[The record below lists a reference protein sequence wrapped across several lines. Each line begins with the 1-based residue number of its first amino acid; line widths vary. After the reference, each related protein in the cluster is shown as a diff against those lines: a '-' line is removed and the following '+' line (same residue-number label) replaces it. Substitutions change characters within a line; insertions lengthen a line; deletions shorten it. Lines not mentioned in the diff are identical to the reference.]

1 MKVYWANVEFDIVNP
16 AAWEDCVGGF
26 VYLFFQATDVLEA
39 IPKIREALK
48 EEDLSL
54 RAIEFISP
62 YEDFTWADEE
72 DRALY
77 DGLADEARTG
87 AGVVW
92 DEIAA
97 YESRDE
103 T

>member
-1 MKVYWANVEFDIVNP
+1 MKVYWANVEFDMMNP
-16 AAWEDCVGGF
+16 AAWDDCVGGF
-26 VYLFFQATDVLEA
+26 VYLFFQAGDVLDG

-54 RAIEFISP
+54 RAVEFISP
-62 YEDFTWADEE
+62 YEDFTWEDEE

-77 DGLADEARTG
+77 DGLAEEA
-87 AGVVW
+87 AGTTAVVW

-103 T
+103 G